1 MDNCTANRNA
11 WLKSFDANERPP
23 TTLTATTPAT
33 NRKRQFLAGEAAG
46 LDDTNTI
53 NATAFGLTLDSAMYN
68 GAALTT
74 TGDAN
79 DGYGL
84 LFDIVG
90 TRENPLPPRNQIP
103 NQWVYYAGILADTDL
118 GAPLI
123 QTSGKFDWN
132 GQIQIIRGGRLVT
145 STTQDF
151 TLHITLG
158 AVSGIDGSA
167 GSISGFFGRV
177 VAGSSSSNNIAH
189 EYRLAGTYYTDGVI
203 DGTVSYSTFVGNDA
217 PTTTPGFLTG
227 LMGEQGAVGVFI
239 SGTGTKE
246 SIIGTAGAS
255 TATTYAGGFVV
266 SGATTPRQSMCHQRI
281 RTQTRLRLVI
291 GSVILASIARP

>member
-1 MDNCTANRNA
+1 MRAFTGSLAGGDLATTTNPNGILTGLIGEQGAVGVFLAADNIGEVGGSTKEAIIGGSTNANAYAGGFVAAPDSCAAVDNCTANRNA
-11 WLKSFDANERPP
+11 LLKSFDANERPP

-33 NRKRQFLAGEAAG
+33 ARKIQFLAGEAAG

-118 GAPLI
+118 RCAL
-123 QTSGKFDWN
+123 D
-132 GQIQIIRGGRLVT
+132 
-145 STTQDF
+145 
-151 TLHITLG
+151 
-158 AVSGIDGSA
+158 
-167 GSISGFFGRV
+167 
-177 VAGSSSSNNIAH
+177 SN
-189 EYRLAGTYYTDGVI
+189 LW
-203 DGTVSYSTFVGNDA
+203 
-217 PTTTPGFLTG
+217 
-227 LMGEQGAVGVFI
+227 
-239 SGTGTKE
+239 
-246 SIIGTAGAS
+246 
-255 TATTYAGGFVV
+255 
-266 SGATTPRQSMCHQRI
+266 
-281 RTQTRLRLVI
+281 
-291 GSVILASIARP
+291 